1 DAAESRR
8 QLNQP
13 RIRSKRVASW
23 RTFLTTFRAKNGES
37 VGSGTRPRISHNC
50 LSSSRSIVS
59 NQLNYL
65 QSWKLRSNGKH
76 ILQTGSFKKAF
87 ELTYASR
94 MPHFTQ
100 GLRFDLAN
108 TLASDL
114 KLPAYFF
121 QGPAISIDQPKSL
134 LQHLPFAVG
143 ERLKHV
149 LDFFLQ
155 QNDRSH
161 VARIFGA
168 PVFDEIA
175 KIRFLALAH
184 RRLQPDG
191 LRSHLE
197 DRPQLIYRQ
206 ADFFGRFVGRGFAPV
221 FLHELFLHTHE
232 LVNRLDHVDRDANRA
247 GLVSNRASNGLSNPP
262 CRISGKLV

>member
-1 DAAESRR
+1 M
-8 QLNQP
+8 
-13 RIRSKRVASW
+13 
-23 RTFLTTFRAKNGES
+23 
-37 VGSGTRPRISHNC
+37 SHNC
-50 LSSSRSIVS
+50 LSSSRSLVS

-134 LQHLPFAVG
+134 LQNLPFAVG
-143 ERLKHV
+143 ERFKHV
-149 LDFFLQ
+149 LDFFFQ
-155 QNDRSH
+155 QNNRRH

-184 RRLQPDG
+184 RRLE
-191 LRSHLE
+191 R
-197 DRPQLIYRQ
+197 DRL
-206 ADFFGRFVGRGFAPV
+206 
-221 FLHELFLHTHE
+221 L
-232 LVNRLDHVDRDANRA
+232 LDHVDRDANRA
-247 GLVSNRASNGLSNPP
+247 RLVSNRASNGLSNPP
-262 CRISGKLV
+262 CRISGKLVSATILELLDRLH